1 MKGFIEVTEVGSGNA
16 ILINV
21 GFICTVLQC
30 NNKSTIYTV
39 KEPWSLK
46 ESYEEIVNKIKRA
59 MDD

>member
-30 NNKSTIYTV
+30 NNKTTIYTV
-39 KEPWSLK
+39 KEPWSVK
-46 ESYEEIVNKIKRA
+46 ESYEEIVNKI
-59 MDD
+59 